1 MSEHPLSTCHGHA
14 GGGPMYTFAVTS
26 QEHFGDFCYCCI
38 AESSPTDKHDPMRKG
53 NTANLIY
60 FLEIDREQH

>member
-1 MSEHPLSTCHGHA
+1 
-14 GGGPMYTFAVTS
+14 MYTFAVTS